1 MVKVKCLLSAY
12 GWLGTSQSLLGIYA
26 RSLTQSLLSKTKLSC
41 RTIIDHQHK
50 LKKFSLL
57 PGESY
62 NLWVKAR
69 SYNANPVI
77 EFPDLELREGW
88 NEILQ

>member
-41 RTIIDHQHK
+41 RTIIDYQHK
-50 LKKFSLL
+50 LEKFS
-57 PGESY
+57 
-62 NLWVKAR
+62 
-69 SYNANPVI
+69 
-77 EFPDLELREGW
+77 
-88 NEILQ
+88 